1 MPEKLVDHA
10 LIYRPPL
17 ETWVSAGGR
26 VMLIGDAAHPYFP
39 VVGQG
44 GSQAIEDGV
53 VVATALELAG
63 KENVPLALRVAEK
76 IR

>member
-1 MPEKLVDHA
+1 
-10 LIYRPPL
+10 
-17 ETWVSAGGR
+17 
-26 VMLIGDAAHPYFP
+26 MLIGDAAHPYFP